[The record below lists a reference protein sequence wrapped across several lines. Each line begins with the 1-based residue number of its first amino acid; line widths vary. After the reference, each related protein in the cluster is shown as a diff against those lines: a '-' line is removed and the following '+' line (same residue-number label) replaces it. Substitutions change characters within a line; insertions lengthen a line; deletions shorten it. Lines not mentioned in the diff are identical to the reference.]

1 MALALPPPLP
11 LPGGQRGRILALLV
25 TLLAL
30 ALLWWAVASPLL
42 GWYADRQEALA
53 QRQALA
59 ARMALLVRRLP
70 ALRQQVREAA
80 HAGDPGAHA
89 LIEGS
94 SDAVAGAA
102 IQEKVASLATALGVS
117 LSSTETLAGAPD
129 GADRR
134 VGVRISLDAP
144 FPVVVHLLAAIGS
157 AQPSLLVD
165 DLQMHGARILGQPES
180 APLNVAFTVL
190 GYRHPDQGEASPD
203 GRAPAGTDAGDQGE
217 PGGG

>member
-1 MALALPPPLP
+1 MALALPLP
-11 LPGGQRGRILALLV
+11 LPGGQRGRILALLL
-25 TLLAL
+25 TLLAA
-30 ALLWWAVASPLL
+30 ALLWWAAAGPLL
-42 GWYADRQEALA
+42 GWYADRQDGLAQREALA
-53 QRQALA
+53 T
-59 ARMALLVRRLP
+59 RMALLVQRLP
-70 ALRQQVREAA
+70 ALRQQVRDAA

-102 IQEKVASLATALGVS
+102 IQEKVAALATALGVS

-129 GADRR
+129 GAYRR

-144 FPVVVHLLAAIGS
+144 FPVVVHLLAAIDS

-190 GYRHPDQGEASPD
+190 GFRHPDQGEAPPD
-203 GRAPAGTDAGDQGE
+203 ARAPAGAGADDQG
-217 PGGG
+217 G